1 MPVNPSMGFVG
12 PAPFHF
18 HMQRS
23 GQQWPNYLLAK
34 HDTGRHGTQP
44 LRRGLVPARNSLVL
58 DESLATQLFQVVSSL
73 ARPVRWIYS
82 ACLLFG
88 LDLEEQQRSRFQYE
102 YKTYQLEFSRNLRF
116 K

>member
-1 MPVNPSMGFVG
+1 VS
-12 PAPFHF
+12 
-18 HMQRS
+18 
-23 GQQWPNYLLAK
+23 LAK
-34 HDTGRHGTQP
+34 IADTLSEELTVGR
-44 LRRGLVPARNSLVL
+44 LR
-58 DESLATQLFQVVSSL
+58 QVCE
-73 ARPVRWIYS
+73 RWIYS